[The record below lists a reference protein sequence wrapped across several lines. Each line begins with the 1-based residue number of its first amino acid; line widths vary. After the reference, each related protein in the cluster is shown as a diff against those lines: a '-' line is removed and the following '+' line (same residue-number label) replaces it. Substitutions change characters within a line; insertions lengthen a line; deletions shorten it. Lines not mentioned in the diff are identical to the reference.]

1 MPNMDILS
9 RFDPFEPSWRSD
21 PLEVFEALRDRAPIY
36 QTATGM
42 FVVSRFE
49 TIQKC
54 LLNAA
59 DFSNRCVDHEALG
72 IPRQVDA
79 EAEPDL
85 AEMLEATFRG
95 IPVDRS
101 ELSKVRTVIGSDG
114 TEHHRQRRFLTR
126 AFSMRRVREL
136 RVRMNELATEC
147 VAKIATAQSWDVMA
161 DLAHVI
167 PRRII
172 GEMLDVEPKRH
183 ADLTRWTTEMM
194 AATTGAERN
203 SLAARQRLLD
213 VLAEFTTY
221 FVPMIDAKRANP
233 GDDLIS
239 DLVRAEGGE
248 NGLSP
253 LETLLT
259 IRLLMIAGTDTTSAL
274 IGNTVLALVR
284 QPEQA
289 RLLIEDPSLI
299 PNAIEES
306 LRYWA
311 PFYFLLREATKDV
324 VLEGVKIPEG
334 SLVAMMLV
342 SANQDP
348 REFDD
353 AKTFNVRR
361 ANNGS
366 HVAFGYGAHR
376 CVGAPLAREEADAAI
391 RAVLPYLPLFVQA
404 AGPLEL
410 AETQLLQGF
419 RRINLIRK

>member
-1 MPNMDILS
+1 MTTTDALP
-9 RFDPFEPSWRSD
+9 RFEPFEPSWRND
-21 PLEVFEALRDRAPIY
+21 PLEIFEALRDRAPVY
-36 QTATGM
+36 RTPSGM
-42 FVVSRFE
+42 FVVSRYE

-54 LLNAA
+54 LLNTA

-79 EAEPDL
+79 DSEPDL

-114 TEHHRQRRFLTR
+114 AEHQRQRRFLNR
-126 AFSMRRVREL
+126 AFSMRRVRDL
-136 RVRMNELATEC
+136 RSRMNDIAAEC
-147 VAKIATAQSWDVMA
+147 VAKIAGVQSWDVMA

-172 GEMLDVEPKRH
+172 GELLGVEAERH
-183 ADLTRWTTEMM
+183 IDLTRWTGEMM
-194 AATTGAERN
+194 AATTGAQRN
-203 SLAARQRLLD
+203 SLAARKRLLD
-213 VLAEFTTY
+213 VLAEFTNY
-221 FVPMIDAKRANP
+221 FVPRINAKRASP

-239 DLVRAEGGE
+239 DLVRAEDGG
-248 NGLSP
+248 NGLSS

-274 IGNTVLALVR
+274 IGNTVLALIR
-284 QPEQA
+284 RPDQTQ
-289 RLLIEDPSLI
+289 LLLQDRALI
-299 PNAIEES
+299 SGAIEES

-311 PFYFLLREATKDV
+311 PFYFLLREAVNDLS
-324 VLEGVKIPEG
+324 LEGVEVPAG

-348 REFDD
+348 QRFADARVFDIQRTNKAD
-353 AKTFNVRR
+353 
-361 ANNGS
+361 
-366 HVAFGYGAHR
+366 HVAFGHGAHR
-376 CVGAPLAREEADAAI
+376 CVGAPLAREEAAAAI
-391 RAVLPYLPLFVQA
+391 GAVLPHLPSFVLA
-404 AGPLEL
+404 DGPLEL

-419 RRINLIRK
+419 RRIELVRR

>member
-1 MPNMDILS
+1 MLNLESPPS
-9 RFDPFEPSWRSD
+9 FDPFEPSWRSD
-21 PLEVFEALRDRAPIY
+21 PLQVFEALRDQAPIY
-36 QTATGM
+36 QTPTGM
-42 FVVSRFE
+42 WVVSRYE
-49 TIQKC
+49 TIQRC
-54 LLNAA
+54 LLNTA

-79 EAEPDL
+79 DAEPDL

-114 TEHHRQRRFLTR
+114 VEHQRQRRFLNR
-126 AFSMRRVREL
+126 AFSVRRVREL
-136 RVRMNELATEC
+136 RARMDELAAEC
-147 VAKIATAQSWDVMA
+147 VARIANAQSWDVMG

-172 GEMLDVEPKRH
+172 GEILDVEPERH
-183 ADLTRWTTEMM
+183 ADLTRWTNEMM
-194 AATTGAERN
+194 AATTGAGRN

-221 FVPMIDAKRANP
+221 FVPKIDAKRANP

-239 DLVRAEGGE
+239 DLVRAEGGDD
-248 NGLSP
+248 GLSP

-284 QPEQA
+284 RPDQA
-289 RLLIEDPSLI
+289 RLLIDDPSLV

-311 PFYFLLREATKDV
+311 PFYFLLREATRDV
-324 VLEGVKIPEG
+324 ELDGVTIPEG
-334 SLVAMMLV
+334 SLVAMMLA

-348 REFDD
+348 EAFAD
-353 AKTFNVRR
+353 AKVFDVRR
-361 ANNGS
+361 SGQRG

-376 CVGAPLAREEADAAI
+376 CVGAQLAKEEADAAI
-391 RAVLPYLPLFVQA
+391 RAVSPYLPLFAQA
-404 AGPLEL
+404 EGSLEL

-419 RRINLIRK
+419 RHIPLVRR

>member
-1 MPNMDILS
+1 
-9 RFDPFEPSWRSD
+9 
-21 PLEVFEALRDRAPIY
+21 
-36 QTATGM
+36 
-42 FVVSRFE
+42 
-49 TIQKC
+49 
-54 LLNAA
+54 
-59 DFSNRCVDHEALG
+59 
-72 IPRQVDA
+72 
-79 EAEPDL
+79 
-85 AEMLEATFRG
+85 MLEATFRG

-114 TEHHRQRRFLTR
+114 AEHHRQRRFLNR

-136 RVRMNELATEC
+136 RGRMNDIATEC
-147 VAKIATAQSWDVMA
+147 VAKIATAESWDVMA
-161 DLAHVI
+161 GLAHVV

-172 GEMLDVEPKRH
+172 GELLGVEPERH
-183 ADLTRWTTEMM
+183 IDLTRWTAEMM
-194 AATTGAERN
+194 AATTGAKRN
-203 SLAARQRLLD
+203 TLAARKRLLD
-213 VLAEFTTY
+213 VLAEFTNY
-221 FVPMIDAKRANP
+221 FVPRIDAKRANP

-284 QPEQA
+284 RPEQTQ
-289 RLLIEDPSLI
+289 LLLEDPALI
-299 PNAIEES
+299 PHAIEES

-311 PFYFLLREATKDV
+311 PFYFLLREAVNDV
-324 VLEGVKIPEG
+324 SVEGVKIPAG

-348 REFDD
+348 HKFDD
-353 AKTFNVRR
+353 ARTFNIRR
-361 ANNGS
+361 TNRAD

-391 RAVLPYLPLFVQA
+391 SAVLPYLPLFTQA
-404 AGPLEL
+404 DGPLEL

-419 RRINLIRK
+419 RRIDLVRR

>member
-1 MPNMDILS
+1 MPNTDILS
-9 RFDPFEPSWRSD
+9 RFDPFEPSWRSN

-42 FVVSRFE
+42 FIVSRYE
-49 TIQKC
+49 TIQRC

-79 EAEPDL
+79 EANPDL

-114 TEHHRQRRFLTR
+114 TEHQRQRRFLNR
-126 AFSMRRVREL
+126 AFSIRRVREL

-147 VAKIATAQSWDVMA
+147 VAKIAIAQSWDVMA

-194 AATTGAERN
+194 AATTGTERN
-203 SLAARQRLLD
+203 SLAARRRLLN
-213 VLAEFTTY
+213 VLAEFTNY

-239 DLVRAEGGE
+239 DLVRAEDGE

-284 QPEQA
+284 RSDQA
-289 RLLIEDPSLI
+289 QLLIEDPSLI

-311 PFYFLLREATKDV
+311 PFYFLLRETTNDV

-348 REFDD
+348 RAFED
-353 AKTFNVRR
+353 AKIFNVRR
-361 ANNGS
+361 TNNGS
-366 HVAFGYGAHR
+366 HVAFGHGAHR

-404 AGPLEL
+404 EGPLEL

-419 RRINLIRK
+419 RRINLIRR

>member
-1 MPNMDILS
+1 MPGTDALP
-9 RFDPFEPSWRSD
+9 RFEPFEPSWRND
-21 PLEVFEALRDRAPIY
+21 PLKIFEELRDRAPVY
-36 QTATGM
+36 VTPTGM
-42 FVVSRFE
+42 FVVSRYE

-79 EAEPDL
+79 ESEPDL

-114 TEHHRQRRFLTR
+114 AEHHRQRRFLNR

-136 RVRMNELATEC
+136 RGRMNDIATEC
-147 VAKIATAQSWDVMA
+147 VAKIATAESWDVMA
-161 DLAHVI
+161 DLAHVV

-172 GEMLDVEPKRH
+172 GELLGVEPERH
-183 ADLTRWTTEMM
+183 IDLTRWTAEMM
-194 AATTGAERN
+194 AATTGAKRN
-203 SLAARQRLLD
+203 TLAARKRLLD
-213 VLAEFTTY
+213 VLAEFTNY
-221 FVPMIDAKRANP
+221 FVPRIDAKRANP

-284 QPEQA
+284 RPEQTQ
-289 RLLIEDPSLI
+289 LLLEDPALI
-299 PNAIEES
+299 PHAIEES

-311 PFYFLLREATKDV
+311 PFYFLLREAVNDV
-324 VLEGVKIPEG
+324 SVEGVKIPAG

-348 REFDD
+348 HKFDD
-353 AKTFNVRR
+353 AKTFNIRR
-361 ANNGS
+361 TNRAD

-391 RAVLPYLPLFVQA
+391 SAVLPYLPLFTQA
-404 AGPLEL
+404 DGPLEL

-419 RRINLIRK
+419 RRIDLVRR